1 MLDTEFLRS
10 WIKPQHLTP
19 EALRAYREQFSGEA
33 RLAVVEDF
41 LVDDVATKLAA
52 FLASEA
58 DFRAEFG
65 LYSVEGAVDE
75 ETWGSAEHGDR
86 FFRYGRNVGVS
97 AEHQFSPNALGY
109 LQFRTTFQDDR
120 FRAFFEEVSG
130 LQLASSDDFGS
141 HRMARGDYM
150 GEHDDDNRNRRLAI
164 VLYLTPEWR
173 PEYGGALR
181 VRDGKGDVRTVQAI
195 CNSAAIFDTQAGT
208 RHSVEP
214 VTDKVGDGARATIGG
229 WYHQPSGA

>member
-19 EALRAYREQFSGEA
+19 EALQGYKEQFAGEA
-33 RLAVVEDF
+33 RLAVMEDF
-41 LVDDVATKLAA
+41 LVDDVAAKLAS
-52 FLASEA
+52 FLDSEA
-58 DFRAEFG
+58 DFRPEFG

-75 ETWGSAEHGDR
+75 ERWRSAAKEDR

-97 AEHQFSPNALGY
+97 PQHQFSPNALSY
-109 LQFRTTFQDDR
+109 LRFRTTFPDDR
-120 FRAFFEEVSG
+120 FRAFFEEVTG

-141 HRMARGDYM
+141 HKMATDDYM

-173 PEYGGALR
+173 PEYGGALK
-181 VRDGKGDVRTVQAI
+181 VRDADGNARTIQATY
-195 CNSAAIFDTQAGT
+195 NSAAIFDTQAGT
-208 RHSVEP
+208 MHSVEP
-214 VTDKVGDGARATIGG
+214 VSDKAGDRSRATIGG